1 MNMWFWKSK
10 GQKEPTLDQKI
21 QSALK
26 GGSFKKVPSDISK
39 LDDSYRML
47 IRELAKR

>member
-1 MNMWFWKSK
+1 MNVWFWKSK

-21 QSALK
+21 RSAMRH
-26 GGSFKKVPSDISK
+26 GNFKRVPPDIAQ